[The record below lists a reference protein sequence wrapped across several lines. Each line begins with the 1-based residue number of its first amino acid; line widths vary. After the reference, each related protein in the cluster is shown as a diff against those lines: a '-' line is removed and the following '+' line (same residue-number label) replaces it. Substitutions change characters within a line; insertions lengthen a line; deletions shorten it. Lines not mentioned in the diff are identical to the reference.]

1 MAHIRKQFKEQSSKK
16 LDGYNRKK
24 YVCKILYMY
33 LLGYDLEFGYMEAV
47 RLVSSNK
54 FSEKQIV
61 RLQHFPTPFPLH
73 HMLIFPLSVCFRGI
87 SHCLWCCMR
96 STK

>member
-47 RLVSSNK
+47 RLVSSTK

-61 RLQHFPTPFPLH
+61 RFFAALPVRCLSAY
-73 HMLIFPLSVCFRGI
+73 LIWLI
-87 SHCLWCCMR
+87 A
-96 STK
+96 